1 MSRGFAYCNEHL
13 LHLLWFNVAGAHL
26 GPPTT
31 VSTPSARVFIPLGHV
46 TDTGRR
52 AGGCSNCKGSVLGL
66 WAGCQTQQQQGHLIY
81 ALLSL
86 SSVLCSFPSFSFPI
100 IFSLLSPNS
109 TSPLFCPQN
118 QAPLTNTLQEKLQQS
133 EKDEV
138 CPQLASSPPPAE
150 AAEFSLREDAS
161 SLLRNCRIML
171 IKATI

>member
-26 GPPTT
+26 GPPST
-31 VSTPSARVFIPLGHV
+31 VSTPSARVFIPLGRV

-86 SSVLCSFPSFSFPI
+86 SLSLIGTLQFSFLFIPHYLQFAI
-100 IFSLLSPNS
+100 SQLHLSPLLSSKPS
-109 TSPLFCPQN
+109 TTN
-118 QAPLTNTLQEKLQQS
+118 QHTS
-133 EKDEV
+133 
-138 CPQLASSPPPAE
+138 
-150 AAEFSLREDAS
+150 RE
-161 SLLRNCRIML
+161 
-171 IKATI
+171 TPTE

>member
-26 GPPTT
+26 GPPST
-31 VSTPSARVFIPLGHV
+31 VSTPSARVFIPLGRA

-81 ALLSL
+81 ALLSLSL

-118 QAPLTNTLQEKLQQS
+118 QAPLTNTLQEKLQPS
-133 EKDEV
+133 E
-138 CPQLASSPPPAE
+138 
-150 AAEFSLREDAS
+150 
-161 SLLRNCRIML
+161 
-171 IKATI
+171 